1 MPAPTTKRLL
11 KSGVLLLPSHN
22 THPLGM
28 LATLPYHNI
37 IIHVTKRLVFV
48 NLASASVPAVILLAF
63 RFGILASARVPA
75 VILLAFKFGILAS
88 ATVPLCKLLAFKLVK
103 LAPEPLKVP
112 AVTVFEDAL
121 YVN

>member
-1 MPAPTTKRLL
+1 MLL
-11 KSGVLLLPSHN
+11 FPSHN

-28 LATLPYHNI
+28 LATLPYHNMI
-37 IIHVTKRLVFV
+37 IPVTKRLELL
-48 NLASASVPAVILLAF
+48 NLASARVPAVILLAF
-63 RFGILASARVPA
+63 KFGILASANVPA

-103 LAPEPLKVP
+103 LAPEPLNVP

-121 YVN
+121 FVY